1 MCYNEIMGKDK
12 ITFTKYNNSYNEEL
26 NTWQAKENA
35 QGRNGLDEFVVSKGT
50 LLGDYLEF
58 LDSEMDDVACDIALL
73 DGNLAGFVC
82 YTSPA
87 DGHVHIEIMG
97 INPDIRG
104 KGVARSMLTAFK
116 TEMQE
121 AAGIEKVTLEANKNN
136 ESALNSFSK
145 IATKSDYQPKENYVS
160 FEL

>member
-1 MCYNEIMGKDK
+1 MGKEK
-12 ITFTKYNNSYNEEL
+12 ITFAQYNNSYNAEL

-58 LDSEMDDVACDIALL
+58 ITDEMKDIACDVALL
-73 DGNLAGFVC
+73 DGDLAGFVC

-87 DGHVHIEIMG
+87 EGHVHIEIMG
-97 INPDIRG
+97 VNPDMRG
-104 KGVARSMLTAFK
+104 KGLAKSMLKSFK
-116 TEMQE
+116 EEMSIC
-121 AAGIEKVTLEANKNN
+121 AGIDKVTLEANKNN
-136 ESALNSFSK
+136 EAAINSFSK
-145 IATKSDYQPKENYVS
+145 IATKSESQPKENYIS